1 MHSFPNLVQKV
12 VRILEFEYIL
22 EKIFEFEYI
31 YIYIYIYIY
40 SKYIYIYIYI
50 QNIYIYIYN
59 STELSLD
66 WTSREFQNQT
76 ILFLRKIKS
85 SI

>member
-22 EKIFEFEYI
+22 EKIFEFE
-31 YIYIYIYIY
+31 
-40 SKYIYIYIYI
+40 YIYIYIYI